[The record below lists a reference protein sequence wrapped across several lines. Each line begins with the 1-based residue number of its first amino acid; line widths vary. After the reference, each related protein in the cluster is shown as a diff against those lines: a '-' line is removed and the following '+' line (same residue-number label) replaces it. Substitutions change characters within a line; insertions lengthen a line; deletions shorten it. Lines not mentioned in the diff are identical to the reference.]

1 MSVPVEIKVLRDAYT
16 SDHQVMFSSYVI
28 DRFSLTFEDLKIK
41 TEDLENVIDK
51 IKEVDKNLVRT
62 DFPIS
67 AFYDFHILE
76 SDNNLITFDSYDNKK
91 RISINYYFNSYTD
104 SKVIFDIIQ
113 SFQDKD
119 DEIFVTINSL
129 SLDEQRKI
137 KNIENKKVKSD
148 FNYNSLAYYPYIDT
162 VEMFKQ
168 YMISDSN
175 ILLLCGT
182 PGTGKT
188 RLGDCFMKYLL
199 DESED
204 DITLSNAKT
213 KKISLDED
221 DIYMSETNKGVKVA
235 YIKNEEI
242 LATDE
247 LWNILKEDE
256 YNLVFLD
263 DLDYSLLPRTQQ
275 ISSSEDIQKNKFI
288 SNLLSFTDGI
298 FESGNKTKFI
308 ITSNRPVE
316 NIDTAVL
323 RKGRTF
329 DILELRKLKNEEAK
343 NIWLSNGLDEELFY
357 KEIGRDKEV
366 LQADLGTTISMI
378 IKAKAKNIEVK
389 PYIKENGISLYSKV
403 KNPKKIGL

>member
-91 RISINYYFNSYTD
+91 RISINYYF
-104 SKVIFDIIQ
+104 K
-113 SFQDKD
+113 FQDKD

-316 NIDTAVL
+316 NIV
-323 RKGRTF
+323 
-329 DILELRKLKNEEAK
+329 RKLKNEEAK